1 MLDNWHFSLAGSL
14 VLESVPGMLFPDMY
28 ANLEVVY
35 RRNLHHRIYSVPGML
50 CLDMHAALKVVYR
63 RIVQYPIYTDPW
75 LAGSSLT

>member
-14 VLESVPGMLFPDMY
+14 VLE
-28 ANLEVVY
+28 
-35 RRNLHHRIYSVPGML
+35 SVPGML